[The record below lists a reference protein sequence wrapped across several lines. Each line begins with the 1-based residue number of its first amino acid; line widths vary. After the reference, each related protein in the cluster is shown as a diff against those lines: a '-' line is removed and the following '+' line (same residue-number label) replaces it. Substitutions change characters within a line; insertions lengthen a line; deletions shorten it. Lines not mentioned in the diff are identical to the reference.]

1 MSKSSGK
8 CNQMDLDFITKRRLM
23 KAIKEINDNPEYYFG
38 DIKDHIAKY
47 NAEEGAEEDAARFA
61 EDEIPDDNLINIFRF
76 RSEEYMRRLAGTDI
90 KESDEYLINKIR
102 ELRSDNSPDKENLR
116 FYDLLRTIEKD
127 LDDDP
132 EKMIPIAKQLLPWIS
147 EEVNTFM
154 EDNEDPERKKP
165 VYRDCVACL
174 GIIDSMLESISDK
187 EHFRICEPAEMK
199 AYLDEYVIGQDSAKR
214 ILATAVYGH
223 CKRVKNRRKRFLP
236 DSVLMIGPSG
246 CGKTELVRRLAGL
259 TDCPFVAADVSSLSV
274 GQVGRGRKK
283 ESLLADLYREA
294 GCDLEKAQGGII
306 FMDEFDKLLVPSF
319 DNKGIDTHAEVQGQL
334 LTMIEGGQF
343 EVEVDSDTR
352 KMFDTSRILFIL
364 AGAFQGLEE
373 FIRDSKKKKNI
384 ASAIGFSASLTKE
397 MDVSVSAEN
406 VTNEVL
412 IDFGMKRELAGR
424 IGSVAVLDPLGREE
438 LKRILTEPKDCILER
453 YARELRL
460 YNGGSLVLKDDTID
474 EIIDRTMEYGVGA
487 RGLDIVL
494 RKILTEVLFEAP
506 DMKYVSRVIMKKTE
520 NGIEPVYIHKV
531 PESFLKELG
540 G

>member
-1 MSKSSGK
+1 
-8 CNQMDLDFITKRRLM
+8 
-23 KAIKEINDNPEYYFG
+23 
-38 DIKDHIAKY
+38 
-47 NAEEGAEEDAARFA
+47 
-61 EDEIPDDNLINIFRF
+61 
-76 RSEEYMRRLAGTDI
+76 
-90 KESDEYLINKIR
+90 
-102 ELRSDNSPDKENLR
+102 
-116 FYDLLRTIEKD
+116 
-127 LDDDP
+127 
-132 EKMIPIAKQLLPWIS
+132 
-147 EEVNTFM
+147 
-154 EDNEDPERKKP
+154 
-165 VYRDCVACL
+165 
-174 GIIDSMLESISDK
+174 
-187 EHFRICEPAEMK
+187 
-199 AYLDEYVIGQDSAKR
+199 
-214 ILATAVYGH
+214 
-223 CKRVKNRRKRFLP
+223 
-236 DSVLMIGPSG
+236 
-246 CGKTELVRRLAGL
+246 
-259 TDCPFVAADVSSLSV
+259 
-274 GQVGRGRKK
+274 
-283 ESLLADLYREA
+283 
-294 GCDLEKAQGGII
+294 
-306 FMDEFDKLLVPSF
+306 MDEFDKLLVPSF

-364 AGAFQGLEE
+364 AGAFQGLED
-373 FIRDSKKKKNI
+373 FIRESKKKKNS
-384 ASAIGFSASLTKE
+384 ASTIGFSASLTKE

-460 YNGGSLVLKDDTID
+460 YNGGRLVLKDDTID
-474 EIIDRTMEYGVGA
+474 EIIDRTLEYGVGA